1 MPMHWQAMPTTQ
13 STGDGEAL
21 KNKLATILR
30 KARYAVQNQP
40 FFMAPKTDGVTPDS
54 TSYDLANWMWKLGDA
69 VGVASGTTDG
79 LLTALM
85 KQHHKPIFQLG
96 CTALTT
102 EMAANHVNWMTDASL
117 PSDAVKAYRFTPLMD
132 SNEDKQSRWTGWKAY
147 RWMNRDATR
156 GLAYANMASALKAL
170 NAMRGSTTPYNS
182 VSVTL
187 NMRTFS
193 SRQETFYAEMDS
205 LLKMSDEL
213 GMTVL
218 PQLLTDT
225 YASLTTSRLTG
236 YVTDVLTHYATDS
249 RILGWDLYFNAC
261 STSTNTTKAMELADA
276 LFAAGRATGAQ
287 QPLFMTPCVA
297 TNTLPEGYDA
307 VQNLVHGVYAGWD
320 HLNFGKGNVKLC
332 FKIWCQ
338 SDIISYTSSQRSELL
353 GWLNAQA
360 NKFGRPLFCSQW
372 KPSISEEPSKV
383 LDIFSDMHVSWF
395 VNGTLDATAV
405 QNFHYRP
412 VSTAH

>member
-1 MPMHWQAMPTTQ
+1 M
-13 STGDGEAL
+13 
-21 KNKLATILR
+21 
-30 KARYAVQNQP
+30 
-40 FFMAPKTDGVTPDS
+40 
-54 TSYDLANWMWKLGDA
+54 
-69 VGVASGTTDG
+69 
-79 LLTALM
+79 
-85 KQHHKPIFQLG
+85 
-96 CTALTT
+96 
-102 EMAANHVNWMTDASL
+102 
-117 PSDAVKAYRFTPLMD
+117 
-132 SNEDKQSRWTGWKAY
+132 
-147 RWMNRDATR
+147 
-156 GLAYANMASALKAL
+156 
-170 NAMRGSTTPYNS
+170 
-182 VSVTL
+182 
-187 NMRTFS
+187 
-193 SRQETFYAEMDS
+193 
-205 LLKMSDEL
+205 
-213 GMTVL
+213 
-218 PQLLTDT
+218 
-225 YASLTTSRLTG
+225 
-236 YVTDVLTHYATDS
+236 TDVLTHYATDS

-332 FKIWCQ
+332 LKIWCQ